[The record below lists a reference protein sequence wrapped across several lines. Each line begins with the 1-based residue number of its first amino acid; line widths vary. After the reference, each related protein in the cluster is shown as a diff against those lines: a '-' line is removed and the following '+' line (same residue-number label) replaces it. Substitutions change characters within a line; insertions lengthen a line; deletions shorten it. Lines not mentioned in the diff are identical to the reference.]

1 MKNRCDELRE
11 PGFIQIVVSILILV
25 GLLISYLPQMIRI
38 ISRGTSEGISPYFI
52 LLGTTSATCGF
63 ANILLLKESR
73 QDIGC
78 CKELETFHCLAGLLG
93 IAQLGVQLGCFWF
106 IFVLFLV
113 FFRYNT
119 SNVPDEELG
128 GEAPRWQTALLVA
141 VVTLVHALV
150 VIIVSAILTYI
161 SPDKLDIWA
170 PILGMTGAALAA
182 IQYFPQIWTTYNLK
196 HVGSLSIPMM
206 CIQTPGGF
214 LFAGSLMARLGW
226 GGWSS
231 WGIFLLTATMQGI
244 LLSLAIYYEIQLR
257 KENRS
262 NDGSPTG
269 RHADGR
275 PRTPNRASNHPGAD
289 GFDDD
294 MPGPYS
300 SHPEHYANNQE
311 DLARILDRQEA
322 DAAADTTPLLRP
334 GGIGNPH
341 RTPSYDENTK
351 YRR

>member
-1 MKNRCDELRE
+1 M
-11 PGFIQIVVSILILV
+11 
-25 GLLISYLPQMIRI
+25 
-38 ISRGTSEGISPYFI
+38 
-52 LLGTTSATCGF
+52 TC
-63 ANILLLKESR
+63 R
-73 QDIGC
+73 
-78 CKELETFHCLAGLLG
+78 
-93 IAQLGVQLGCFWF
+93 
-106 IFVLFLV
+106 FVLFLV

-119 SNVPDEELG
+119 SNIPDEELG

-150 VIIVSAILTYI
+150 VIIVSAILNYVA
-161 SPDKLDIWA
+161 PDKLDVWA
-170 PILGMTGAALAA
+170 PILGMMGAALAA

-244 LLSLAIYYEIQLR
+244 LLSLAIYYEVQSR
-257 KENRS
+257 KDNAS
-262 NDGSPTG
+262 NVGSFIDGHS
-269 RHADGR
+269 DGR
-275 PRTPNRASNHPGAD
+275 SRTPNRTNNQIEAD
-289 GFDDD
+289 GFDND

-300 SHPEHYANNQE
+300 SHPGHYANDQE
-311 DLARILDRQEA
+311 HLARILDRQEA

-341 RTPSYDENTK
+341 RTPSYDENTN